1 VFASEHKSCSPP
13 PDPDEEADA
22 DGNLPV
28 EVGGVNA
35 GAAGRWRAVLVLVVL
50 ATVVAGCD
58 TWFGDDDTPLPGKR
72 VAVMQPQ
79 RTIAPDAMMRADQI
93 LLPASVAIPDWPQA
107 GGSAD
112 HVLQHVQLGATPRL
126 IWRAS
131 IGSGVASDRPW
142 LPPPIAA
149 EGKLFTLD
157 SENRVRAF
165 DAANGQRVWDV
176 DLTDDIEDDDALSG
190 GIAYADGRVIA
201 TTGFGQ
207 VIALQAS
214 TGKVSWQRKL
224 GIPIHAPPAAS
235 GGRVFVITVE
245 NVLHALDQTDGRD
258 VWPPHRAIS
267 ETARLLGS
275 AAPAVSGE
283 VVVAPFTSG
292 DLVALRVDNGRVLW
306 SDTLA
311 SSRRTDEVTSI
322 AQIRGL
328 PLIDR
333 GRVFATSQGG
343 LLVAIDLRTGQ
354 RMWDRDI
361 GSLGTPWLA
370 GRYLFL
376 ISNTGDLV
384 CLSADNGRVYW
395 VTPLPRYKDEKE
407 KKGSVFWS
415 GPVLAGDRLI
425 VVGSSGE
432 ALILSPFDGRI
443 LSRLPLED
451 PASAP
456 PIVAGG
462 RLFVVTDDGEV
473 SAFQ

>member
-1 VFASEHKSCSPP
+1 MK
-13 PDPDEEADA
+13 
-22 DGNLPV
+22 
-28 EVGGVNA
+28 A
-35 GAAGRWRAVLVLVVL
+35 GSAGRRFMILAIAVL
-50 ATVVAGCD
+50 ACGISAGCD

-72 VAVMQPQ
+72 IAVMQPQ
-79 RTIAPDAMMRADQI
+79 RTVAPDSAIRADQI
-93 LLPASVAIPDWPQA
+93 LLPPPIANPDWPQA
-107 GGSAD
+107 GGTAD
-112 HVLQHVQLGATPRL
+112 HVLQNVQLSAAPQL
-126 IWRAS
+126 IWHAD
-131 IGSGVASDRPW
+131 IGSGVAHDRPW
-142 LPPPIAA
+142 LAPPIVA
-149 EGKLFTLD
+149 EGKVFTLD
-157 SENRVRAF
+157 TENQVRAF
-165 DAANGQRVWDV
+165 DAATGERVWHT
-176 DLTDDIEDDDALSG
+176 DLTEDVEDDDALSG

-207 VIALQAS
+207 VIAMQAA
-214 TGKVSWQRKL
+214 TGKVTWHRKL
-224 GIPIHAPPAAS
+224 GVPIHAPPAVA
-235 GGRVFVITVE
+235 GGRVFAITVE
-245 NVLHALDQTDGRD
+245 NVLYALDQTDGRD

-267 ETARLLGS
+267 ETARLMGS
-275 AAPAVSGE
+275 AAPAVSGD

-306 SDTLA
+306 SDSLA

-343 LLVAIDLRTGQ
+343 LLVAIDVRSGQ

-376 ISNTGDLV
+376 ISTTGDLV

-395 VTPLPRYKDEKE
+395 VTPLPRYHDEKE
-407 KKGSVFWS
+407 KKGPLLWS
-415 GPVLAGDRLI
+415 GPVLTGDRLI
-425 VVGSSGE
+425 VVGTDGQ
-432 ALILSPFDGRI
+432 ALILSPLDGRI
-443 LSRLPLED
+443 LSRLALRD

-456 PIVAGG
+456 PVVAGG

>member
-1 VFASEHKSCSPP
+1 MRASS
-13 PDPDEEADA
+13 
-22 DGNLPV
+22 
-28 EVGGVNA
+28 
-35 GAAGRWRAVLVLVVL
+35 AGRRRSTIAVAVLALTL
-50 ATVVAGCD
+50 TAGCD

-72 VAVMQPQ
+72 IAVMQPQ
-79 RTIAPDAMMRADQI
+79 RTLAPDAAIRADQI
-93 LLPASVAIPDWPQA
+93 LLPTPVPNPDWPQA
-107 GGSAD
+107 GGAAD
-112 HVLQHVQLGATPRL
+112 HVLQNVQLGPSPRP
-126 IWRAS
+126 IWQAD
-131 IGSGVASDRPW
+131 IGHGVASDRPW
-142 LPPPIAA
+142 LPPPVAA

-165 DAANGQRVWDV
+165 DAANGRRIWDV
-176 DLTDDIEDDDALSG
+176 DLTEDTEDDDALSG
-190 GIAYADGRVIA
+190 GIAYADGRIIA

-207 VIALQAS
+207 VIALQS
-214 TGKVSWQRKL
+214 TTGKVMWRRKL
-224 GIPIHAPPAAS
+224 SVPIHAPPAAA

-306 SDTLA
+306 SDSLA

-395 VTPLPRYKDEKE
+395 VTSLPRYKDEKE
-407 KKGSVFWS
+407 KRGTIFWS
-415 GPVLAGDRLI
+415 GPLLAGERLI

-443 LSRLPLED
+443 LSRLPLENG
-451 PASAP
+451 ASAP
-456 PIVAGG
+456 PVVAGG

-473 SAFQ
+473 SAYQ